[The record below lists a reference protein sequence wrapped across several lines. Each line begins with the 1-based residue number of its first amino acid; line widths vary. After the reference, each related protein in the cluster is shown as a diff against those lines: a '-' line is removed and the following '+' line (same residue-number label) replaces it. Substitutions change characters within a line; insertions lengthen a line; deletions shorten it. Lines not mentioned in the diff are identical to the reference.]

1 MHRTG
6 ALLVL
11 CFFLC
16 SCGGVP
22 SWVAQC
28 ATPAKSQQGKVLAC
42 GMADVFEGDVDSALD
57 IASTEARAK
66 LADFVL
72 KTRKKEFTQKARVEL
87 QGTRIQAEWVAQGK
101 VYALVDMDVELAKSA
116 RITEG
121 SSQST
126 TKSSSKEKL
135 TPAGD

>member
-1 MHRTG
+1 
-6 ALLVL
+6 
-11 CFFLC
+11 
-16 SCGGVP
+16 
-22 SWVAQC
+22 
-28 ATPAKSQQGKVLAC
+28 
-42 GMADVFEGDVDSALD
+42 MADVFEGDVDSALD